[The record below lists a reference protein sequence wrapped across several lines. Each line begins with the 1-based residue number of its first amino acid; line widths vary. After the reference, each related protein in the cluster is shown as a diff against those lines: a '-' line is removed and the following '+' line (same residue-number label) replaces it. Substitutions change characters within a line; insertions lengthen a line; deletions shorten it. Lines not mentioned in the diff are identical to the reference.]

1 MGICYRVITKT
12 QTKINDNIFEYV
24 NKYYSI
30 LRGIISDKNLLN
42 SIQNIGNADETPI
55 FMKMNEKKL

>member
-12 QTKINDNIFEYV
+12 QTKLNDNIFEYV

-30 LRGIISDKNLLN
+30 MRGIISEKNLLN
-42 SIQNIGNADETPI
+42 SIQNIGNADETP
-55 FMKMNEKKL
+55 FFLEMNEIKF